1 MGWTQIA
8 RDSAEESESGH
19 SRARISGL
27 SPTLRYCGLFDS
39 QGTMKTLTLS
49 TDLPQWVLELA
60 EFVLVSI
67 ALLFGREVYSDIK
80 KQD

>member
-49 TDLPQWVLELA
+49 TDLPQWALELA
-60 EFVLVSI
+60 EFVLVI
-67 ALLFGREVYSDIK
+67 LAWIVGREIYSSILPQK
-80 KQD
+80 

>member
-39 QGTMKTLTLS
+39 RGTMKTLTLS
-49 TDLPQWVLELA
+49 TDIPQWVLELA
-60 EFVLVSI
+60 EFVLVI
-67 ALLFGREVYSDIK
+67 LAWIVGREIYSSILPQK
-80 KQD
+80 